1 MPEEQLPESVEH
13 IVRGFCEDYERRRKE
28 IRRQALPAATIG
40 CYMMLNATIDEAIAS
55 CCDESIC
62 EEIRNDIG
70 SCTGHRYSRLSFVSA
85 GTYKERK
92 RKSKLAIAK
101 ALHLI

>member
-1 MPEEQLPESVEH
+1 MPDKLPEGVER
-13 IVRGFCEDYERRRKE
+13 IVRGYCEDYERRREE
-28 IRRQALPAATIG
+28 IRRQKLPAATIG
-40 CYMMLNATIDEAIAS
+40 CYMMLNAAIDEAIAA
-55 CCDESIC
+55 CCDEAIR

-70 SCTGHRYSRLSFVSA
+70 SCTGHRCSRLTFVSP

-92 RKSKLAIAK
+92 RRSKLAIAK